1 MLKKLLGLFSS
12 ESTPSST
19 IEPSYDVLLK
29 EITLTKPKLVYTFS
43 NPKYRFNTR
52 IKVRVDN
59 LEELVTLLK
68 DTNKK
73 ISRQDYV
80 GLKDMYYGLSLRNEK
95 EVEMDDFLLDNRRA
109 FYRDNRLL
117 QELEVIREQIS
128 VLLHRM
134 ENDYD
139 VNIAIT
145 RQGALLLKDFW
156 TVFYKPFK

>member
-12 ESTPSST
+12 TSTAPIP
-19 IEPSYDVLLK
+19 IEPSYPVLVK

-43 NPKYRFNTR
+43 NPRYRFNTR
-52 IKVRVDN
+52 VTVRTDN

-73 ISRQDYV
+73 ISRSDYV
-80 GLKDMYYGLSLRNEK
+80 GLKDMYYNLSLRNER
-95 EVEMDDFLLDNRRA
+95 EMEMDDFLLDKRRG
-109 FYRDNRLL
+109 FYRDNKLL
-117 QELEVIREQIS
+117 QELDVIVENMTI
-128 VLLHRM
+128 LINRM

-139 VNIAIT
+139 VNLAIS
-145 RQGALLLKDFW
+145 RQGTLLLKDFW